1 MSSFEKIF
9 SPIHAAHYAK
19 AYRSNI
25 NRLAVKDLDSAQNIW
40 GQVDQTYAFKNILV
54 GSPQSRRD
62 IWQSW
67 THGGVIEFKDR
78 PAFYI
83 LCQKYWEGDVAV
95 SRWAVLG
102 SLPLDSKAIKIHEDV
117 VAEGVERA
125 RQATEACEADLAP
138 IFVGYEES
146 YATKIRELLRGLVSY
161 RAPLLSFSE
170 SDSTQNSHTIWE
182 INENMEI
189 SKIEDAFKGLDFF
202 LLDGHHRLAA
212 AKSNAVQ
219 GLGDGK
225 ILACICSMSHE
236 DTAILPIHRVIN
248 HSNWILADHLVED
261 WSRCGCRVEEVSSV
275 KPADIDKL
283 LTQKSLNTLECFFLH
298 AHSNVLWRLV
308 FDPTKHSVPYPLS
321 SMPLAHLELCLEKYF
336 NGATVIPVADSRFA
350 LEQLAHEQAQVAFF
364 LRPADASIVKEVAR
378 LGKRMPRKSTRF
390 VPKPALGLIM
400 RPWR

>member
-125 RQATEACEADLAP
+125 RQATEACEADLA
-138 IFVGYEES
+138 
-146 YATKIRELLRGLVSY
+146 
-161 RAPLLSFSE
+161 
-170 SDSTQNSHTIWE
+170 D
-182 INENMEI
+182 
-189 SKIEDAFKGLDFF
+189 
-202 LLDGHHRLAA
+202 
-212 AKSNAVQ
+212 
-219 GLGDGK
+219 
-225 ILACICSMSHE
+225 
-236 DTAILPIHRVIN
+236 
-248 HSNWILADHLVED
+248 
-261 WSRCGCRVEEVSSV
+261 
-275 KPADIDKL
+275 
-283 LTQKSLNTLECFFLH
+283 
-298 AHSNVLWRLV
+298 
-308 FDPTKHSVPYPLS
+308 
-321 SMPLAHLELCLEKYF
+321 
-336 NGATVIPVADSRFA
+336 
-350 LEQLAHEQAQVAFF
+350 
-364 LRPADASIVKEVAR
+364 
-378 LGKRMPRKSTRF
+378 RKS
-390 VPKPALGLIM
+390 VV
-400 RPWR
+400 